1 MTTNIE
7 RDEPASILESR
18 PIPGAPFGIE
28 IKADLRTSFTAD
40 EKEALRKLYR
50 RDGLLLFRNQDLSMD
65 QQLDACEIFGPVMR
79 DSIENY
85 LVSNVLEE
93 GMLGTR
99 EILFHSDIPYVPAP
113 YLGGS
118 LHALDVDEGVSATRF
133 ASGFR
138 AYENLPED
146 LREQINAMNA
156 LHVRARVFTRRTK
169 LTDSIPGDN
178 CAVHALV
185 GRQQETHRPYLFACQ
200 DMTALVIGLSDAD
213 SDALLETLFATLYTP
228 ENVYEHQWRLGDI
241 VIWDNLAI
249 QHARSEITAG
259 RRTLQRVTIAE
270 LGYWQQYP
278 ADLATYDELHEQ
290 AGQQ

>member
-1 MTTNIE
+1 MVE
-7 RDEPASILESR
+7 AVGREDLSSLLEHC
-18 PIPGAPFGIE
+18 PIPGAPFGVE
-28 IKADLRTSFTAD
+28 VKADLTRGFTAA
-40 EKEALRKLYR
+40 EQEALRQLYR
-50 RDGLLLFRNQDLSMD
+50 RDGLLLFRGQELSME

-99 EILFHSDIPYVPAP
+99 ELLFHSDVPYVPAP

-118 LHALDVDEGVSATRF
+118 LHALEVDEGVSATRF

-138 AYENLPED
+138 AFERLPSD
-146 LREQINAMNA
+146 LQRQIDGKTA
-156 LHVRARVFTRRTK
+156 LHVRARAFTRRTK
-169 LTDSIPGDN
+169 LTDSLPGDN

-185 GRQQETHRPYLFACQ
+185 GRQSVTKRPYIFACK
-200 DMTALVIGLSDAD
+200 DMTALVAGMADAD
-213 SDALLETLFATLYTP
+213 SDALLDTLFAHLYAP
-228 ENVYEHQWRLGDI
+228 DNIYDHHWRKGDI

-249 QHARSEITAG
+249 QHARSAIQGG

-270 LGYWQQYP
+270 LGYWDQYP

-290 AGQQ
+290 AT